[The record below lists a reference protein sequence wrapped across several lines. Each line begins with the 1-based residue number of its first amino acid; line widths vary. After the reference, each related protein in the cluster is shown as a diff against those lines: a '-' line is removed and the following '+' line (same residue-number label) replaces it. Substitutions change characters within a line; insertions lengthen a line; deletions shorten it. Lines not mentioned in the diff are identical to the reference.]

1 MDKVNNTMATM
12 ASPPAGSK
20 IEGRNMYGYTDY
32 HGPGMVETT
41 NPQELE
47 EESDDDDDWD
57 PLRPGRWMEGDSLAP
72 PCGTSIKVVHGLL
85 EFLSLKETDVL
96 YDFGCGDGRICLE
109 AFFTKH
115 IRAAIGVEVEDDLI
129 QRFQHLIDTHTTQN
143 TNDSERFICAIEQ
156 DLRTVLLTLIDQCK
170 EKEENR
176 PEEGTASAT
185 TRQQYLLEKKLTM
198 PTVIVLYLLP
208 EALAEIEPFLIELLE
223 MLPDLKILCNTWG
236 LPSLQPTSTKHVTDY
251 ENSTI
256 LQCYTQGS
264 LLLSKTSN

>member
-1 MDKVNNTMATM
+1 
-12 ASPPAGSK
+12 
-20 IEGRNMYGYTDY
+20 MYGYTDY
-32 HGPGMVETT
+32 HGPGVVETT

-47 EESDDDDDWD
+47 EESDDDDEDWD

-72 PCGTSIKVVHGLL
+72 PCGTSIKIVHALL
-85 EFLSLKETDVL
+85 EFLSLKETDIL

-115 IRAAIGVEVEDDLI
+115 IRAAIGVEVEYDLI
-129 QRFQHLIDTHTTQN
+129 QRFQHLIDTHTTQKI
-143 TNDSERFICAIEQ
+143 DDRERFICAIEQ

-170 EKEENR
+170 EEEDTR
-176 PEEGTASAT
+176 PEEGSTIAM
-185 TRQQYLLEKKLTM
+185 TRQNNPLGKKRAM

-208 EALAEIEPFLIELLE
+208 EALAEIEPFLIQLLK

-236 LPSLQPTSTKHVTDY
+236 LPSLQPTSTKNVTDY

-264 LLLSKTSN
+264 LHLSKPPNE